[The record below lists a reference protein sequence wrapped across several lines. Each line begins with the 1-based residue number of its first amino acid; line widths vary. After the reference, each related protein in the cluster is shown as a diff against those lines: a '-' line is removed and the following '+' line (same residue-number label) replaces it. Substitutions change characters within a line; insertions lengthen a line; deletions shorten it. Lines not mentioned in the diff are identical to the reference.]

1 MKIYNE
7 DLTKEIQEQD
17 IDYSKYKLVDAKRFV
32 RHHEAVAE
40 VKEQFHYETI
50 REYPNGGKDVKKV
63 IDVEYV
69 EPKEAYDEYEDVLK
83 IEPLNETELLNLELG
98 DLYAWFDEYDNQV
111 KQYTRCQ
118 RMGIAYDKDI
128 VELDNQA
135 KVNAERITEIRNL
148 LKQ

>member
-83 IEPLNETELLNLELG
+83 IEPLS
-98 DLYAWFDEYDNQV
+98 
-111 KQYTRCQ
+111 
-118 RMGIAYDKDI
+118 
-128 VELDNQA
+128 
-135 KVNAERITEIRNL
+135 AEE
-148 LKQ
+148 LKQNRIYEIQARLNQLSQDFVQADLGAVFDDLEARKNEFKTLHNELRELQGKEKREYI

>member
-7 DLTKEIQEQD
+7 DLTKEIQEKD
-17 IDYSKYKLVDAKRFV
+17 VDYLKYKLIEAKRFV

-83 IEPLNETELLNLELG
+83 IEPLS
-98 DLYAWFDEYDNQV
+98 
-111 KQYTRCQ
+111 
-118 RMGIAYDKDI
+118 
-128 VELDNQA
+128 
-135 KVNAERITEIRNL
+135 AEE
-148 LKQ
+148 LKQNRIYEIQARLNQLSQDFIQADLGAVFDDLEARKSEFKTLHNELRELQGKGKREYIR

>member
-50 REYPNGGKDVKKV
+50 REYSNGGKDVKKV
-63 IDVEYV
+63 IDVESV

-83 IEPLNETELLNLELG
+83 IEPLS
-98 DLYAWFDEYDNQV
+98 
-111 KQYTRCQ
+111 
-118 RMGIAYDKDI
+118 
-128 VELDNQA
+128 
-135 KVNAERITEIRNL
+135 AEE
-148 LKQ
+148 LKQNRIYEIQARLNQLSQDFVQADLGAVFDDLEARKSEFKTLHNELRELQGKDKREYIR

>member
-69 EPKEAYDEYEDVLK
+69 EPKEAYDEYEDILK
-83 IEPLNETELLNLELG
+83 IEPLSAEELKQNRIYKIQARLNQLTQDFVQAELG
-98 DLYAWFDEYDNQV
+98 AVFDDLEARKSEFKTLHNELRELQGKEKREY
-111 KQYTRCQ
+111 
-118 RMGIAYDKDI
+118 I
-128 VELDNQA
+128 
-135 KVNAERITEIRNL
+135 
-148 LKQ
+148 